1 MMLHLTWHSF
11 ILDTDV
17 VFTNV
22 ASHPMVA
29 ECITIRFCSP
39 TCGPT
44 TRWASLRSSREGWC
58 TPYRVELRECVLA
71 QWLGIRVY
79 FGPDPDPLSF
89 FPHISPE
96 PFSIFPPWNR
106 IRVRNADPDSKKV
119 LIVAQKISQKSANQ
133 PEEINSTSPFNRKH
147 FKTGYYMR
155 LNSFHF
161 HWWLTLKRFSIV
173 RDGSW
178 TRMS

>member
-1 MMLHLTWHSF
+1 MADQDYLIASNCAFLTLQYTALKWNRLTSYNVT
-11 ILDTDV
+11 IYLTLLDQCCV
-17 VFTNV
+17 YKCCLPSN
-22 ASHPMVA
+22 ASRMNYR
-29 ECITIRFCSP
+29 TIRFFSP

-44 TRWASLRSSREGWC
+44 TRWASLRSSRWGSC
-58 TPYRVELRECVLA
+58 TPYRVELRKCVLD

-119 LIVAQKISQKSANQ
+119 LIVAQKISQKK
-133 PEEINSTSPFNRKH
+133 STQH
-147 FKTGYYMR
+147 R
-155 LNSFHF
+155 LLIEN
-161 HWWLTLKRFSIV
+161 T
-173 RDGSW
+173 
-178 TRMS
+178 